1 MEEGEGK
8 LQLIGSRK
16 FGMKSLSE
24 KRKQTW
30 KLMAERVRCDAMG
43 NREPLR
49 ILEQGNGLVRLSG
62 GKTHSIPGG
71 TVAESRGLLP
81 VGKMLQLVEGN
92 SPWLAQFLM
101 VRKEKQNAFLM

>member
-1 MEEGEGK
+1 MQHELGHKLRINRERMEEGEGK

-43 NREPLR
+43 NREPLKVCNQAKVM
-49 ILEQGNGLVRLSG
+49 IS
-62 GKTHSIPGG
+62 
-71 TVAESRGLLP
+71 
-81 VGKMLQLVEGN
+81 
-92 SPWLAQFLM
+92 LAF
-101 VRKEKQNAFLM
+101 

>member
-8 LQLIGSRK
+8 LHLIGSRK
-16 FGMKSLSE
+16 FGMESKSG
-24 KRKQTW
+24 KTKQTW

-43 NREPLR
+43 NKESPR
-49 ILEQGNGLVRLSG
+49 ILEQGNGLVRLTG
-62 GKTHSIPGG
+62 GKTHSIPDG
-71 TVAESRGLLP
+71 TVAESRGLVP

-92 SPWLAQFLM
+92 SPWLAQFLI